1 MTEEKNN
8 SKEMVYPQQI
18 LTLDDDFALIKAFNE
33 GNESAFRTLVNRHK
47 EKVRNLIYITVGN
60 PSVIDDLAQ
69 EVFITVYRKLHLFRF
84 EARFSTWLYR
94 ITINKCRDYLRIK
107 KVRSI
112 FSSFTGDEEEVQVT
126 GTTKTDFDIN
136 EIVHKNISKLPDKLR
151 IPLILRDI
159 EGMSYQEIS
168 ETLDTEINTVK
179 TRIFRARE
187 NLKKLLSPLEKELL

>member
-126 GTTKTDFDIN
+126 GATKTDFDIN

>member
-94 ITINKCRDYLRIK
+94 ITINKCRDYLRVK

-126 GTTKTDFDIN
+126 GATKTDFDIN